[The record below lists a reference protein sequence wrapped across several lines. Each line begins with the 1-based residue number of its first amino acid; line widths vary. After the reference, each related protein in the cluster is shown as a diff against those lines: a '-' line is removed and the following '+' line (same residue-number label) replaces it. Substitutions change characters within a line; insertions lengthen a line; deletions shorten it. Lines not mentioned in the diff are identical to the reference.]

1 MISLRTCVFILL
13 PIYPPFLYPLTVMHR
28 YGDEEPKRTGSTTN
42 PASLSNNTAAV
53 STTSVTPAASSVI
66 TSKGSEITVDP
77 YPAPSAP
84 PSAPAQ
90 AQRAQRSNELNGH
103 GTGDDNNPIWE
114 AQQGKN
120 DANNGGNS
128 DYQGYN
134 SYEQE
139 TDGYGDYSGAGNG
152 NMVDVGGSTAIKED
166 GCVYNL
172 LANLRLYEF
181 PLYT

>member
-1 MISLRTCVFILL
+1 MMISLQICVLIPLL
-13 PIYPPFLYPLTVMHR
+13 SPIYLFLHPLIVVHR

-42 PASLSNNTAAV
+42 PAPVSNNTVAA
-53 STTSVTPAASSVI
+53 STTPVNPAASSVI
-66 TSKGSEITVDP
+66 TTKGSEITVDP
-77 YPAPSAP
+77 SPAPSAP
-84 PSAPAQ
+84 PPAQAQ

-103 GTGDDNNPIWE
+103 GTGDDNNPMWE
-114 AQQGKN
+114 TQQGKN
-120 DANNGGNS
+120 DANNGGNG

-139 TDGYGDYSGAGNG
+139 PDGYGDYSGAGNG

-172 LANLRLYEF
+172 LANLRL
-181 PLYT
+181 